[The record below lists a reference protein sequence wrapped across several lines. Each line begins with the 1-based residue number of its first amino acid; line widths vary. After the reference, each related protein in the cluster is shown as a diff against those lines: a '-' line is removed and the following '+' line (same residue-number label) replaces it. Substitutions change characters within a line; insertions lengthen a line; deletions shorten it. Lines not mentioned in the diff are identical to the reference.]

1 MAQQNTGVTTAPKMT
16 AAEMQQWIQ
25 DHDKALKNYAGA
37 LDPLKKLRDV
47 TKPASKKVNSLTK
60 ERIVGYLQN
69 PIVNESYIRQAAWYI
84 WYRSIIFQRLVIY
97 YSTLLNFDARE
108 LIPKY
113 DYLNPQ
119 PDEEI
124 LRSWYETA
132 SMLSKWNIK
141 NELLKATITCMIQ
154 DVSYN
159 CAYYDETGLY
169 LLPLPADYCKIYA
182 QYPDGSFAFMADMTY
197 FRGTN
202 KWLVDEWGEPFKS
215 MYSIFEREGNSARWQ
230 IMPDEYAACWKYRNS
245 DYDVVLPPF
254 AGLLG
259 DLINLNDIADI
270 QNVAD
275 SMEIYRLVY
284 LKLQTITGAK
294 MPDEFSISPGVALE
308 YLQRMIDEELLPDYT
323 SVAAV
328 PTNDDLGVIDFSN
341 SDHANEVNKVLKT
354 TKAVLNSSGGAQILN
369 SAEIS
374 GSTAFHASLH
384 SDENFII
391 PFLLPQFSGWINRII
406 GYVVKNPC
414 KIHFFEVGRLTR
426 DEYSEELLKKAQY
439 SLPTKLA
446 VMSLNGVDPLETLA
460 LNHLEENVLKL
471 GEKFIN
477 PLNSSYTSTGGRPT
491 LGDDEISE
499 AGESSR
505 DKSDR
510 NN

>member
-1 MAQQNTGVTTAPKMT
+1 
-16 AAEMQQWIQ
+16 
-25 DHDKALKNYAGA
+25 
-37 LDPLKKLRDV
+37 
-47 TKPASKKVNSLTK
+47 
-60 ERIVGYLQN
+60 
-69 PIVNESYIRQAAWYI
+69 
-84 WYRSIIFQRLVIY
+84 
-97 YSTLLNFDARE
+97 
-108 LIPKY
+108 
-113 DYLNPQ
+113 
-119 PDEEI
+119 
-124 LRSWYETA
+124 
-132 SMLSKWNIK
+132 
-141 NELLKATITCMIQ
+141 
-154 DVSYN
+154 
-159 CAYYDETGLY
+159 
-169 LLPLPADYCKIYA
+169 
-182 QYPDGSFAFMADMTY
+182 
-197 FRGTN
+197 
-202 KWLVDEWGEPFKS
+202 
-215 MYSIFEREGNSARWQ
+215 
-230 IMPDEYAACWKYRNS
+230 MPDEYAACWKYRNS